1 MTVASAVAIPPF
13 RPGFGLAVLAQM
25 LRPRRAQPRGVAR
38 APLATPAAAPGTPDP
53 DLLRRFRA
61 AALPLLDD
69 AYSFARYLCRD
80 EAAAE
85 DIVHDAYLRAM
96 RGFAGFHGGEIKPWL
111 FAIIRN
117 CFHTWAAS
125 RPRTAPAEM
134 ADEEIAD
141 LPDFDAETPESA
153 LIRSEEEAA
162 LRACIAALPVQYRE
176 VLVLREIDHLS
187 YREIAAAID
196 APTGT
201 VMSRLA
207 RGRLM
212 LAAAW
217 RDRLAEES
225 A

>member
-1 MTVASAVAIPPF
+1 MTVASAVAIPALWP
-13 RPGFGLAVLAQM
+13 RFGLAALAQM
-25 LRPRRAQPRGVAR
+25 LRPRRAQRSVAH

-53 DLLRRFRA
+53 ELLRRFRA

-69 AYSFARYLCRD
+69 SYSFARYLCRD

-117 CFHTWAAS
+117 CFYTWAEA
-125 RPRTAPAEM
+125 RPRTAPAEL
-134 ADEEIAD
+134 ADEEMAD
-141 LPDFDAETPESA
+141 LPDLDAETPESA
-153 LIRSEEEAA
+153 LIRSEESAA

-176 VLVLREIDHLS
+176 VLVLREIDQLS

-207 RGRLM
+207 RARGL

-217 RDRLAEES
+217 RGRLAEEG

>member
-1 MTVASAVAIPPF
+1 MTVASAVGIPAF
-13 RPGFGLAVLAQM
+13 WPGFGLAALAQM
-25 LRPRRAQPRGVAR
+25 LRPRRAQRRVVR

-53 DLLRRFRA
+53 ELLRRFRD

-80 EAAAE
+80 EVAAE

-117 CFHTWAAS
+117 CFYTWAKA

-134 ADEEIAD
+134 ADEEMAD
-141 LPDFDAETPESA
+141 LPDLDAETPESA
-153 LIRSEEEAA
+153 LIRREESAA

-176 VLVLREIDHLS
+176 VLILREIDHLS
-187 YREIAAAID
+187 YREIATVID

-207 RGRLM
+207 RARDL

-217 RDRLAEES
+217 RGRLAEES
-225 A
+225 T

>member
-1 MTVASAVAIPPF
+1 MTVASAAASPAFWP
-13 RPGFGLAVLAQM
+13 RFGLAALAQM
-25 LRPRRAQPRGVAR
+25 LRPRRAQRSVAR

-53 DLLRRFRA
+53 ELLRRFRA

-85 DIVHDAYLRAM
+85 DIVHDSYLRAM
-96 RGFAGFHGGEIKPWL
+96 RGFAGFRGGEIKPWL
-111 FAIIRN
+111 FAIVRN
-117 CFHTWAAS
+117 CFYTWAKA
-125 RPRTAPAEM
+125 RPHAVS
-134 ADEEIAD
+134 ADEEVAD
-141 LPDFDAETPESA
+141 LADAAETPESA
-153 LIRSEEEAA
+153 LIRSEENAA

-187 YREIAAAID
+187 YREIATAID

-207 RGRLM
+207 RARGL

-217 RDRLAEES
+217 RGRLAEES
-225 A
+225 P